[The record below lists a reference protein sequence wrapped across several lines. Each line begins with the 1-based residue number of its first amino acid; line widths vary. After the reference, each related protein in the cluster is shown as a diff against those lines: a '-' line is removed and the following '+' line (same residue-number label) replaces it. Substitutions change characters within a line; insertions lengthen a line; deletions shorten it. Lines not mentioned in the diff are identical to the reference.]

1 MKKFIMLIVAF
12 LIAMPLMAKD
22 ITVDGQVKEF
32 FTKQLPAKFGA
43 LVRVEPLNSVG
54 GIGEVA
60 RPAQFFTAA
69 GGGGDIRYTGL
80 NPNYNE
86 VLTYID
92 NFFSKLGSEDHGIYL
107 RKFDYSTLPGWSG
120 FDITKA
126 NISANL
132 LKIYQNPTAYAQ
144 YKVATYESPAYNIY
158 GKLGGLRATAGEQDA
173 PYITRNVDVYYIPHA
188 ININYK

>member
-1 MKKFIMLIVAF
+1 MKKFVMLIVAF
-12 LIAMPLMAKD
+12 LIAMPIMAKD
-22 ITVDGQVKEF
+22 ITLDDTVKAF
-32 FTKQLPAKFGA
+32 FTEQLPAKFGS
-43 LVRVEPLNSVG
+43 LVRVKPLNSVG

-60 RPAQFFTAA
+60 RPAQFFTQA
-69 GGGGDIRYTGL
+69 GSGDIRYTGL

-107 RKFDYSTLPGWSG
+107 KKFDYSTLPGWSG
-120 FDITKA
+120 FDINKA
-126 NISANL
+126 NISAKL
-132 LKIYQNPTAYAQ
+132 LDIYKNPTAYAQ

-158 GKLGGLRATAGEQDA
+158 GKLGGLRKTAAEQDA
-173 PYITRNVDVYYIPHA
+173 PYITRNVEVYYIPHA